1 MAASKSEPTPDASA
15 EPGDFQR
22 RYEILATVAPVGIA
36 HTTAEGQCV
45 YVNQRWCELTG
56 YTAADAMGDGWQRA
70 VHPEDRLMVVE
81 EWRRAVLAQ
90 RLLKLE
96 FRYLRPDGRVVWV
109 LAQVAEDR
117 TATGQISGY
126 VGVLTDIT
134 ERKATEESLRHMS
147 SRMEE
152 LVLARTAELAQANT
166 RLQAQVDERNAIA
179 AAMRTSSAMLRT
191 VIDSTPDWIF
201 IKDLEFRFL
210 LANRSLAQVLNCTP
224 EDFIGKDDL
233 EMGHPRELVLGD
245 PAKGI
250 RGYRADDREVMET
263 GQPKVIEAEPA
274 LVHGVPRILNTV
286 KVPLR
291 DGEGRVCGLLGYV
304 RDITEIKEASAERE
318 RLITELQAALIEVK
332 TLSGLLPVCGWCKKI
347 RDDSGYWNSVE
358 GYLKKSSG
366 VAITHGIC
374 PDCSAKVMVDM
385 QEAVGASPDA
395 PSARQL

>member
-1 MAASKSEPTPDASA
+1 MAASDPQPADS
-15 EPGDFQR
+15 FQQ
-22 RYEILATVAPVGIA
+22 RYQLLAKVAPVGIA
-36 HTTAEGQCV
+36 HTTADGQCV
-45 YVNQRWCELTG
+45 YVNERWCELTG
-56 YTAADAMGDGWQRA
+56 FTAAAALGEGWAQA
-70 VHPEDRLMVVE
+70 VHPEDRA
-81 EWRRAVLAQ
+81 AVLAAWQHAVHTQGAFQ
-90 RLLKLE
+90 RE

-109 LAQVAEDR
+109 LGQVAEER
-117 TATGQISGY
+117 GAAGQISGY

-134 ERKATEESLRHMS
+134 ERKAMEVSMRQLS

-152 LVLARTAELAQANT
+152 LVQARTAELAQANAQ
-166 RLQAQVDERNAIA
+166 LQAQVDERNSIA
-179 AAMRTSSAMLRT
+179 VAMRTSAAMLRT

-210 LANRSLAQVLNCTP
+210 LANRSLAQVLNHAP
-224 EDFIGKDDL
+224 EDLIGKDDIEL
-233 EMGHPRELVLGD
+233 GHPREMVLGD

-274 LVHGVPRILNTV
+274 LVHGVPRILNTL

-366 VAITHGIC
+366 VDITHGIC

-395 PSARQL
+395 PSARQP